1 MKSEYQ
7 SISSVS
13 RRIIN
18 ITVWTIVC
26 TYLTIVVLL
35 HIPAIQYGLGKCVGD
50 ALCDKFGTRV
60 TVGRVDLGFIN
71 RLIIDDAY
79 IYDKSDKQM
88 LKIARTSVK
97 IDLID
102 LLNQKVTITSA
113 QFFGLQAYA
122 YKATEASKPNYQFIL
137 DSLASKD
144 TTKHTPLNLKIN
156 SLIIRNGSIR
166 YRSLWKPANTDK
178 FSIADINTSNIS
190 AHFIINAITDDSLN
204 VKIKRLSFKEKSGFE
219 LCSMS
224 LHLIADK
231 ANATLRSLNIELPN
245 TKVASNEIVAQYAM
259 SGKSVKPSSLTYNGT
274 IEAGKITLSD
284 FACFMPVLK
293 PLDTPLYIHTKLNG
307 SKSCLNVKQLLIGS
321 LDGQLSFAAN
331 GNIVFNKPSPEW
343 NVEIRK
349 LKSGYNFINNY
360 WQSIANKEAPDIIRK
375 LGDIDMTCSAYG
387 SNKSIVATG
396 SVGTSIGKIK
406 LDLKK
411 NEAKITANAETSDF
425 KLGELTGNE
434 CLGSLSAKLHAEAE
448 GKDKFNATAL
458 ISGIDYN
465 GYRYKDIHIDATHS
479 AKVFNGH
486 IDIAD
491 SNINLSAYGTYDR
504 TSVSPTVSMTAQ
516 VNDFAPNALSLTEK
530 WKDTHFSFDINADLS
545 GKSINDA
552 IGEIVLNNFRM
563 TSPSDGYTLNGLH
576 AKAGYADN
584 KHYINLTSDFG
595 HIDITGNCDIF
606 SITSNITNMVQSKLP
621 TIPGLERK
629 EVKSTNDFA
638 INAVLTDTEWLR
650 NILGIP
656 LSLHKPASINGS
668 MDSRHDKISLE
679 CDLPAFSYKD
689 TQYKDAKLNITTP
702 DDSLHAAASIKKVS
716 AKGKI
721 LALNLKAIAS
731 DNRLKTSFSFMNNER
746 HPLKGTIN
754 ASSHFAKN
762 EKGVS
767 TAYIEVMESKATV
780 GDTTWHVRPSSIVY
794 SENRLEVKDFA
805 IQHDRQYLGIDGIAT
820 KNAEDTLHINLND
833 INVGYILNLVNFHS
847 VEFSG
852 AASGHGYLAGLF
864 GDTPQTGAD
873 LTVSD
878 FRFEDGR
885 MGTLYAR
892 VGYNAPE
899 GRIEIDAKTTDEGDR
914 STLINGYVS
923 PRHNYI
929 DLGIRANNTRAEFME
944 SFCNSF
950 MDNVDADINGTVNVV
965 GPLNNIN
972 LVGKAE
978 VNGSVRITPLNV
990 TYWLRGDSV
999 LFVPDEIKFFGD
1011 TITDRNGNIGILSG
1025 SVRHRHL
1032 TNLSYDLGIKA
1043 HNLLSYDTHTFGD
1056 NTFYGTAY
1064 ATGECTVR
1072 GKSGEV
1078 NIDIQATPNAN
1089 STLVYNVTNR
1099 NELSGQEF
1107 IQWRRHSS
1115 PADSTVIATN
1125 DNGKPGGNKRKVST
1139 NIRMNLII
1147 NCNTDAT
1154 IKLLMDERTGD
1165 YITLNGDGALRA
1177 SYFNKGA
1184 FEMYGNY
1191 IVDHGI
1197 YKLTIQNILKKDFA
1211 FQKGGTI
1218 AFGGNP
1224 YNAVL
1229 DLKAQYVL
1237 NGVSLSDLNIGR
1249 SFSNN
1254 NIRVNCLMNV
1264 SGTPFSPKVDFS
1276 LDMPSLSNDAKQ
1288 MVYSLLNAEEEM
1300 NQQVLYLLA
1309 VGRFYNQGSNNSSGD
1324 NVPQYSQ
1331 ASLAM
1336 QSFLSGTISQQLNT
1350 VLSNVINDS
1359 NWNFGANIST
1369 GTEGFNN
1376 AEYEGL
1382 LSGRLLNN
1390 RLLINGQFG
1399 YRDNAYS
1406 TTSFIGDFD
1415 LRYLLFPNGNLSLN
1429 VYNKTNDRYFTRN
1442 NLNTQ
1447 GIGII
1452 MKKDFNGFRDLFFN
1466 KKIKQ
1471 K

>member
-1 MKSEYQ
+1 MSK
-7 SISSVS
+7 
-13 RRIIN
+13 RIIN
-18 ITVWTIVC
+18 IFVWTIVC
-26 TYLTIVVLL
+26 IYLTIVILS
-35 HIPAIQYGLGKCVGD
+35 HIPAIQNGLGKCVSD

-60 TVGRVDLGFIN
+60 TIGRVDLGFIN

-79 IYDKSDKQM
+79 IYDKSGKQM
-88 LKIARTSVK
+88 LKVSRTSVK

-102 LLNQKVTITSA
+102 LINKKITITSA

-166 YRSLWKPANTDK
+166 YRCLWKPASTGK
-178 FSIADINTSNIS
+178 FSLSDLGTSNIS
-190 AHFIINAITDDSLN
+190 AHLIINTVTDDSLN
-204 VKIKRLSFKEKSGFE
+204 VKIKKLSFKEKSGFE
-219 LCSMS
+219 LRSMS
-224 LHLIADK
+224 LHLIANK
-231 ANATLRSLNIELPN
+231 TNATLRSLNIELPS
-245 TKVASNEIVAQYAM
+245 TKVTSDKIEAQYAIR
-259 SGKSVKPSSLTYNGT
+259 GKSIEPSSITYNGN
-274 IEAGKITLSD
+274 IEASKITPSD
-284 FACFMPVLK
+284 FACFIPVLK
-293 PLDTPLYIHTKLNG
+293 PLKTPFYINTKLNG
-307 SKSCLNVKQLLIGS
+307 TKSELNISRLLIGTF
-321 LDGQLSFAAN
+321 DEQFSFAAK
-331 GNIVFNKPSPEW
+331 GNVKFKKPSPEW
-343 NVEIRK
+343 TVDIQK
-349 LKSGYNFINNY
+349 LKSNDNFICSY
-360 WQSIANKEAPDIIRK
+360 YQAITKKDAPDIIHK
-375 LGDIDMTCSAYG
+375 LGDID
-387 SNKSIVATG
+387 VTG
-396 SVGTSIGKIK
+396 TASSKDRNLTAAGNIGTDVGRIK
-406 LDLKK
+406 FDLKK
-411 NEAKITANAETSDF
+411 HDARITVNTETADF
-425 KLGELTGNE
+425 KLSELTGDKR
-434 CLGSLSAKLHAEAE
+434 LGKLSAKLSAEAE
-448 GKDKFNATAL
+448 GKDKFSVTGL
-458 ISGIDYN
+458 ISSIDYN
-465 GYRYKDIHIDATHS
+465 DYRYKDIHLDAAYS

-491 SNINLSAYGTYDR
+491 NNINLSASGTYNHK
-504 TSVSPTVSMTAQ
+504 SASPVIGLTAE
-516 VNDFAPNALSLTEK
+516 VKDFSPNALSLTEK
-530 WKDTHFSFDINADLS
+530 WKDTRFSFDINADLS
-545 GKSINDA
+545 GKSIHDF
-552 IGEIVLNNFRM
+552 IGEIALNNFLM
-563 TSPSDGYTLNGLH
+563 KSPSDEYALNGLH

-584 KHYINLTSDFG
+584 RHYINLTSDFG
-595 HIDITGNCDIF
+595 HIDITGDFDIS
-606 SITSNITNMVQSKLP
+606 SITGSITNMVQSKLP
-621 TIPGLERK
+621 TIPGLTRK

-650 NILGIP
+650 NILDIP
-656 LSLHKPASINGS
+656 LSLQKPMSINGS
-668 MDSRHDKISLE
+668 MDNRHNKINLE
-679 CDLPAFSYKD
+679 CELPAFSYKD

-702 DDSLHAAASIKKVS
+702 DDSLHAVASIKKIS
-716 AKGKI
+716 AKGKV
-721 LALNLKAIAS
+721 LALDLKAGAS

-746 HPLKGTIN
+746 HPLKGIIN

-762 EKGVS
+762 EEGAS
-767 TAYIEVMESKATV
+767 TAYIEVLESKATI
-780 GDTTWHVRPSSIVY
+780 GDTTWHVRPSNIIY
-794 SENRLEVKDFA
+794 SKNHLEVRNFA
-805 IQHDRQYLGIDGIAT
+805 IQHDKQYLAINGTAT
-820 KNAEDTLHINLND
+820 KNAEDTLHIDLND
-833 INVGYILNLVNFHS
+833 INVSYILNLVNFHS

-864 GDTPQTGAD
+864 ADTPKTGAD
-873 LTVSD
+873 LTVKD
-878 FRFEDGR
+878 FRFENGR
-885 MGTLYAR
+885 MGTLYAH
-892 VGYNAPE
+892 VGYNDTE
-899 GRIEIDAKTTDEGDR
+899 GRIEIDAKAKDEGDR
-914 STLINGYVS
+914 STIINGYVS

-929 DLGIRANNTRAEFME
+929 DLGIQANNTRAEFME

-950 MDNVDADINGTVNVV
+950 MDNVNADINGTVNVV

-978 VNGSVRITPLNV
+978 VNGSVRISSLNT
-990 TYWLRGDSV
+990 TYWMRGDSV
-999 LFVPDEIKFFGD
+999 RFIPDEIKFLGD
-1011 TITDRNGNIGILSG
+1011 TIYDRNGNIGILTG
-1025 SVRHRHL
+1025 SVYHKHL
-1032 TNLSYDLGIKA
+1032 TNLSYDLNIEA
-1043 HNLLSYDTHTFGD
+1043 HNLLAYDTHTFGD

-1064 ATGECTVR
+1064 TTGECSIK

-1078 NIDIQATPNAN
+1078 TIDIQATPNAN
-1089 STLVYNVTNR
+1089 SILVYNVTDR
-1099 NELSGQEF
+1099 NELSNQEF
-1107 IQWRRHSS
+1107 IQGREHPS
-1115 PADSTVIATN
+1115 PSDSTDIAASDDDHSA
-1125 DNGKPGGNKRKVST
+1125 DNNRDVST
-1139 NIRMNLII
+1139 NIRLNFII

-1184 FEMYGNY
+1184 FEIYGNY

-1197 YKLTIQNILKKDFA
+1197 YKLTIQNILKKDFI

-1224 YNAVL
+1224 YNAAL

-1309 VGRFYNQGSNNSSGD
+1309 VGRFYNQGTNNSAGD

-1350 VLSNVINDS
+1350 VLSNVIDNN

-1399 YRDNAYS
+1399 YRDKAYS

-1415 LRYLLFPNGNLSLN
+1415 LRYLLFPNGNLAVN

-1442 NLNTQ
+1442 SLNTQ

-1466 KKIKQ
+1466 KKRK
-1471 K
+1471 KK